1 MQRISSNNV
10 IYKFT
15 NDLKEVQKVKQNEEF
30 IVETNDCFYQ
40 QIKNEDKVL
49 DEINHDNLNPAT
61 GPIYVEGAEKGDLL
75 KVKIK
80 KIDVS
85 NSGCSLAIPKFGVL
99 GDMVKT
105 PATKI
110 IEVKDGYAYFSKDI
124 KIPIKPMIGVIGVG
138 TYKEDGEWETDTP
151 YRHGGNMD
159 TAEIIEG
166 STLYFPVA
174 VEGAMLALG
183 DLHAVMGDGEVSGT
197 GLEIPGEVT
206 LEVEVLKRKS
216 FDWPILETENEVMV
230 LSSEEDINEANK
242 EALESIMELIQKSL
256 DLSFEESLILSS
268 LAVDLRISQLV
279 DPKVTIRAAISKE
292 ILPMEKVLNIL

>member
-1 MQRISSNNV
+1 MQRISSENV

-15 NDLKEVQKVKQNEEF
+15 NDLKEVAKVKQNEEF
-30 IVETNDCFYQ
+30 VVETNDCFYQ
-40 QIKNEDKVL
+40 QITNSKQVL

-75 KVKIK
+75 KVVIK

-85 NSGCSLAIPKFGVL
+85 NRGCSLAIPGFGVL
-99 GDMVKT
+99 GGKVKNPT
-105 PATKI
+105 TKI
-110 IEVKDGYAYFSKDI
+110 IEVKDGYAYFTEDI
-124 KIPIKPMIGVIGVG
+124 KIPIKPMIGVIGVA
-138 TYKEDGEWETDTP
+138 THKEDGEWTTDTP

-159 TAEIIEG
+159 TAEIIAG

-206 LEVEVLKRKS
+206 LEVEVIKNKS
-216 FDWPILETENEVMV
+216 FDWPILETESEIMV
-230 LSSEEDINEANK
+230 LSSEENINEAN
-242 EALESIMELIQKSL
+242 EQALEAVMELLEKSL
-256 DLSFEESLILSS
+256 GISWEDALILSS
-268 LAVDLRISQLV
+268 LAVDMRISQLV
-279 DPKVTIRAAISKE
+279 DPKITIRAAISKD
-292 ILPMEKVLNIL
+292 ILSMERVLENL

>member
-1 MQRISSNNV
+1 MG
-10 IYKFT
+10 
-15 NDLKEVQKVKQNEEF
+15 
-30 IVETNDCFYQ
+30 
-40 QIKNEDKVL
+40 DKV
-49 DEINHDNLNPAT
+49 T
-61 GPIYVEGAEKGDLL
+61 
-75 KVKIK
+75 
-80 KIDVS
+80 
-85 NSGCSLAIPKFGVL
+85 
-99 GDMVKT
+99 T

-138 TYKEDGEWETDTP
+138 TYKEDSEWETDTP

-292 ILPMEKVLNIL
+292 ILPMEKVLEIL